1 MINTNEL
8 LELFNEIFKTNFPSL
23 DIERNQV
30 PEWDSMKHAELII
43 KIQKKFNFKFKV
55 KDITYIK
62 NLKEIKMLMEKSITP
77 LS

>member
-43 KIQKKFNFKFKV
+43 KIQKKFNFKFKA
-55 KDITYIK
+55 KDISYIK
-62 NLKEIKMLMEKSITP
+62 NLKEIKMLMEKTITP